1 MLNADVFKKV
11 FGIHAIDLWG
21 MGDRDLLKW
30 LNSVYKPQRTGR
42 WIPWQ
47 PDKSGYAEEFYC
59 SECGFAVKLQYVTR
73 ICNYKCCP
81 NCLVK
86 MGENTE

>member
-1 MLNADVFKKV
+1 MLNSDIFKKV

-42 WIPWQ
+42 WIL
-47 PDKSGYAEEFYC
+47 DENDFLTKC
-59 SECGFAVKLQYVTR
+59 SECGCHPWFGVIPTPKEATKKLPH
-73 ICNYKCCP
+73 CP
-81 NCLVK
+81 MCLVK
-86 MGENTE
+86 MEENTE